1 MWKCIRCNK
10 ENQDSIENCAECG
23 HGKSMNYI
31 SYRTLSKVQESIT
44 ENWKVEQNTPQ
55 YFMEQGREHLQKV
68 IECFYKINMENKNIW
83 GMTVLELNQYFKNEE
98 SIETAEIKPTLMA
111 DNDGKKVLGSDIL
124 REDITQIEFVKNRKN
139 SFPDGAW
146 DVSEDRSKT
155 IWAWIE
161 DRDNEKILKIGSR
174 NGVYANSDCESFF
187 QNYTQVTKISFNK
200 LISTKNVRNMWKMFA
215 DCYNLEKI
223 DVSNFDTSNVI
234 DMGMMFD
241 SCYNLQKVD
250 VSGFD
255 TSNVGDMSYMFC
267 DCRTLE
273 ELDVSNFNVKSVA
286 VMTRM
291 FGGCHKLKNLD
302 ISNFNI
308 DGDEIGVESIFD
320 GSGIELSTI
329 KLIR

>member
-1 MWKCIRCNK
+1 
-10 ENQDSIENCAECG
+10 
-23 HGKSMNYI
+23 
-31 SYRTLSKVQESIT
+31 
-44 ENWKVEQNTPQ
+44 
-55 YFMEQGREHLQKV
+55 
-68 IECFYKINMENKNIW
+68 
-83 GMTVLELNQYFKNEE
+83 
-98 SIETAEIKPTLMA
+98 MA
-111 DNDGKKVLGSDIL
+111 DNDGEKVLGSDIL

-174 NGVYANSDCESFF
+174 NGVYANSDSESFF

-200 LISTKNVRNMWKMFA
+200 LFSTKNVRNMWKMFA

-223 DVSNFDTSNVI
+223 DVSDFDTSNVI

-320 GSGIELSTI
+320 DSGIELSTI